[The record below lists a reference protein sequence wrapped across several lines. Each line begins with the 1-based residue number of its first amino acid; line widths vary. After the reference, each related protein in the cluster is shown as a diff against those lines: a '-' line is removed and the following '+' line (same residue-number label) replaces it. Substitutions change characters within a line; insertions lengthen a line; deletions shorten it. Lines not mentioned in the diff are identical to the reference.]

1 MSIEP
6 NNDTLKDWR
15 VLVVDDEPD
24 AIDVASILLE
34 MCGAVVVTACN
45 GQEALDAIKTTK
57 PHFVLSDLSMPVMT
71 GWEMLHTLKLNRATQ
86 DLPVIALTA
95 HAMPGD
101 RDRAIAAGFHNYLT
115 KPLLPE
121 TFVNDLLK
129 LLIAIPEM
137 ALILKEGVQSS

>member
-1 MSIEP
+1 MSIDP
-6 NNDTLKDWR
+6 INDVLKDWR
-15 VLVVDDEPD
+15 VLVIDAAPD

-34 MCGAVVVTACN
+34 MCGASVVTACN
-45 GQEALDAIKTTK
+45 GQEGLDAVKTHK

-71 GWEMLHTLKLNRATQ
+71 GWEMLETLKQNRATM

-137 ALILKEGVQSS
+137 ALKLNDRIERA